1 MRDWN
6 EISIDQ
12 AAIDR
17 FVEAFNC
24 GLIRLEIKIVDD
36 NDATDFS
43 TPFAKIS
50 SRRIEIEAQ
59 KRVTHSNMPRLII
72 DRGLA

>member
-50 SRRIEIEAQ
+50 GRRIEIEAQ
-59 KRVTHSNMPRLII
+59 KRVTHSNAARLII